1 MNQILSLENTKKTKK
16 NSSWSELQVE
26 IHKVIKFFA
35 ITIII
40 FGVFLIGSASYS
52 MYEKSQKAYE
62 QAKPT
67 IYIEEPSQE
76 EVIVRVQHTKDLA
89 KLTYYWNNEEP
100 IERQCQGKTFE
111 ESIKIPTGVNTLNVY
126 ATDVT
131 GQETKYQKTYTLE
144 GDISIDF
151 AVEGSDIKVTVEG
164 KNELSYLTYRW
175 DEEEEIRVDINDM
188 SIDQTIEIPKGLH
201 KLTVIAVD
209 VNNTTETKTQEI
221 NGVTKPKIDVTTDGS
236 DNFIIHATDEQGLK
250 KIEFIINEDEKYML
264 NIEDNRKEL
273 EYPYPLHDGENRLEI
288 RVYNINDV
296 SETAKVLVNK

>member
-1 MNQILSLENTKKTKK
+1 MNQILSLENTKKTKR
-16 NSSWSELQVE
+16 NSSWSDLQVE

-40 FGVFLIGSASYS
+40 YGAFIIGGASYS
-52 MYEKSQKAYE
+52 MYEQSQKAYA

-76 EVIVRVQHTKDLA
+76 EIIVRIQHTKDLA

-111 ESIKIPTGVNTLNVY
+111 ESIEVPTGVNTLNIY

-144 GDISIDF
+144 GDISINF
-151 AVEGSDIKVTVEG
+151 EPEGSDIKVTVEG

-175 DEEEEIRVDINDM
+175 DEEEETRVDINDM
-188 SIDQTIEIPKGLH
+188 SIDQIIEIPKGLH

-209 VNNTTETKTQEI
+209 INNTTETKSKDI
-221 NGVTKPKIDVTTDGS
+221 NGVTKPKVDVTTDGS